1 MTEETTGKLSR
12 IKAITNVVIKAVLY
26 AFLFFVSTI
35 TNVAMLAML
44 AYFALLAALL
54 AVAVYLAARLFVYAI
69 INVPVI
75 AIFVIAIFVFYLAVF
90 IFVAFDIRRS
100 RIRAEQALKQG
111 DTPDSASDTP
121 VAHEG

>member
-75 AIFVIAIFVFYLAVF
+75 AIFVFYLAVF